1 MINLRF
7 KINFFF
13 LDDWIVME
21 RGLMLWGR
29 IFVLKMWLVINNL
42 EIVLLIKFECV
53 KVDLLLLEKLI
64 GGIEW
69 KGIW

>member
-1 MINLRF
+1 
-7 KINFFF
+7 
-13 LDDWIVME
+13 
-21 RGLMLWGR
+21 MLWGR